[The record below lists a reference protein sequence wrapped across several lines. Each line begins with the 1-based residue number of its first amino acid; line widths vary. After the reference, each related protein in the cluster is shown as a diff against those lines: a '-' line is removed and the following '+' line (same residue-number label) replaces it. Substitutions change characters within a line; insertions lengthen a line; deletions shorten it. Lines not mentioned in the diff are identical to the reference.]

1 MRSLTK
7 ADKLNSIIYQKEDD
21 KMSRTPNIHGGG
33 AQTNKNGLSFEQATS
48 LNDALEQA
56 GYTIFGPHIFM
67 DGEEIG
73 MSVSKHQFYN
83 DFLEPQGIDY
93 TNYNSKKWLPDEAFV
108 NYHMRTVYIIEK
120 KFQNT
125 GGSVDEKLTNCDFK
139 RWEYQKLCKPIGY
152 DVEYIYVLSD
162 WFRNPKYKDYL
173 DYVEYQHCPY
183 YFNKLPLRVLGL

>member
-21 KMSRTPNIHGGG
+21 KMPRTPNIHGGG

-93 TNYNSKKWLPDEAFV
+93 TNYNSKKWLPDEAFI
-108 NYHMRTVYIIEK
+108 NYRTRTAYIIEK

-125 GGSVDEKLTNCDFK
+125 PGSVDEKLPNCEFK
-139 RWEYQKLCKPIGY
+139 RLMYQKLCAPIRY
-152 DVEYIYVLSD
+152 SVEYIYVLSD
-162 WFRNPKYKDYL
+162 WFHDPRYRDTL
-173 DYVEYQHCPY
+173 DYVESKGCPY
-183 YFNKLPLRVLGL
+183 YFNELPLDALGL